1 MASLATKYRPSSFDQ
16 MVEQSLVV
24 TLVKTMCESEKLPN
38 RNFLFIGPAGCGK
51 AQPLD
56 SKVLTPNGFILMKDV
71 SIGTEVITG
80 SGNIGK
86 VSGIYPQ
93 GVRPIYE
100 IKLQDDTVIR
110 VSDEHLNVV
119 YRYNQDKH
127 CREDFCLTTLDLIKL
142 NNESRFKLRIDI
154 PTINQFSDKEYS
166 LPVDPYLLGAL
177 IGDGS
182 LSSGNL
188 GFSNNEQDIIDKVD
202 SILRRDWGKTLI
214 KSPGDNVDYTIEN
227 IVKHNCRYI
236 YHYKGETI
244 YTTEAIQNRLES
256 DGYPKIDG
264 STLIRI
270 CNGTATYYNK
280 HYPELRNQL
289 SIEID
294 PEYRDYL
301 QGDPLRNALRDLG
314 LLVKSTEKH
323 IPKQYLLASFEDRLA
338 LLQGLYDTD
347 GYTDGSGNTSYSTC
361 SKQLS
366 EDFAFLVRSLG
377 MRDRIFSSPARY
389 KKGDSWIYTGT
400 TCYDH
405 SIKAVN
411 DLNIF
416 TSDKHNVRK
425 YPHQHPPM
433 RNIVSINYVG
443 DEECQCIMVDHPD
456 HTYISDGFIP
466 THNTTISR
474 IIANEL
480 NEGKGEP
487 AELDAASHG
496 STEEIR
502 QIVSQASTFP
512 VGMKYKIFII
522 DECHSLSNTAW
533 QVFLKTLEEQPAK
546 SIFMFCTTNP
556 EKIPATILSRVQT
569 FRFSKISTKGI
580 HNRLKYV
587 IEQEN
592 AEGQNITYD
601 DEALNY
607 IARLSNGGMRDS
619 LTNLDRCL
627 AYSKDITL
635 ENVSEALD
643 LPDYDTYFSL
653 LNGLVKKDNVSITS
667 IVDTV
672 YNSGTNFVK
681 WFEGFHSFLCN
692 IIKYIYIKDIGSTM
706 IPSQYSEKLSNY
718 GEAHAVICLRLANI
732 LLAMNRDLRITQ
744 YQVETALTYLLSP
757 TKAAK

>member
-51 AQPLD
+51 
-56 SKVLTPNGFILMKDV
+56 
-71 SIGTEVITG
+71 
-80 SGNIGK
+80 
-86 VSGIYPQ
+86 
-93 GVRPIYE
+93 
-100 IKLQDDTVIR
+100 
-110 VSDEHLNVV
+110 
-119 YRYNQDKH
+119 
-127 CREDFCLTTLDLIKL
+127 
-142 NNESRFKLRIDI
+142 
-154 PTINQFSDKEYS
+154 
-166 LPVDPYLLGAL
+166 
-177 IGDGS
+177 
-182 LSSGNL
+182 
-188 GFSNNEQDIIDKVD
+188 
-202 SILRRDWGKTLI
+202 
-214 KSPGDNVDYTIEN
+214 
-227 IVKHNCRYI
+227 
-236 YHYKGETI
+236 
-244 YTTEAIQNRLES
+244 
-256 DGYPKIDG
+256 
-264 STLIRI
+264 
-270 CNGTATYYNK
+270 
-280 HYPELRNQL
+280 
-289 SIEID
+289 
-294 PEYRDYL
+294 
-301 QGDPLRNALRDLG
+301 
-314 LLVKSTEKH
+314 
-323 IPKQYLLASFEDRLA
+323 
-338 LLQGLYDTD
+338 
-347 GYTDGSGNTSYSTC
+347 
-361 SKQLS
+361 
-366 EDFAFLVRSLG
+366 
-377 MRDRIFSSPARY
+377 
-389 KKGDSWIYTGT
+389 
-400 TCYDH
+400 
-405 SIKAVN
+405 
-411 DLNIF
+411 
-416 TSDKHNVRK
+416 
-425 YPHQHPPM
+425 
-433 RNIVSINYVG
+433 
-443 DEECQCIMVDHPD
+443 
-456 HTYISDGFIP
+456 
-466 THNTTISR
+466 TTISR

-627 AYSKDITL
+627 AYSKDVTL

-653 LNGLVKKDNVSITS
+653 LNGLVKKDNISITS

-692 IIKYIYIKDIGSTM
+692 IIKFVYMKDISATM
-706 IPSQYSEKLSNY
+706 IPSQYAEKLSGY
-718 GEAHAVICLRLANI
+718 TEAHAVICVKLAPII
-732 LLAMNRDLRITQ
+732 LSMNKDLRTTQ
-744 YQVETALTYLLSP
+744 YQIETAMTYLLSP
-757 TKAAK
+757 VKK